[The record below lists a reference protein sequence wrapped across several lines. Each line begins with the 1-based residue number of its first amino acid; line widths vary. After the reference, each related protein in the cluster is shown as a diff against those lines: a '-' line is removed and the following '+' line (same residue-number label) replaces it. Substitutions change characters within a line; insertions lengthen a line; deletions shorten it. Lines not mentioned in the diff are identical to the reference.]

1 MKKGESPVRASSPK
15 KARQW
20 AEEIIELPL
29 PHLTEYLTGSFKV
42 DKKGS
47 TLDGEGMATDT
58 LSFDVTIYQDALAL
72 LLGEKTDVRAE
83 IMSQLQQGDPAL
95 EDIADDLYNLCED
108 KGLDAD
114 RLTEH
119 FNEEPLEKLMGY
131 ISFSEEE
138 IEFDYGESEACG
150 DRRCV
155 AFRVKCVFD
164 AGKYIKEGET
174 A

>member
-1 MKKGESPVRASSPK
+1 MEFM
-15 KARQW
+15 
-20 AEEIIELPL
+20 EN
-29 PHLTEYLTGSFKV
+29 
-42 DKKGS
+42 
-47 TLDGEGMATDT
+47 MATDT
-58 LSFDVTIYQDALAL
+58 INFDITIYLDALDL
-72 LLGEKTDVRAE
+72 LLGGKTDVRAE
-83 IMSQLQQGDPAL
+83 IMDQLQQGGPVL

-119 FNEEPLEKLMGY
+119 FNEESLEKLMGY

-174 A
+174 AKSD